1 MKNSKLTSNLAVFAV
16 LLLFATGCNQPAEEK
31 PATAEEPS
39 QMNRNF
45 VVALNAKDAV
55 AAVNCYTEDA
65 TLLPPNEAPVK
76 GRAAIQEYWAG
87 AIAAGA
93 FDAEFVTTSTGSS
106 GDLGYETGRLQMK
119 IKMPDGSVIVELGKY
134 TELLRK
140 EADEKWLSTM
150 GMWNNDTLALK

>member
-1 MKNSKLTSNLAVFAV
+1 
-16 LLLFATGCNQPAEEK
+16 
-31 PATAEEPS
+31 
-39 QMNRNF
+39 MNRDF
-45 VVALNAKDAV
+45 VAALNAKDAM
-55 AAVNCYTEDA
+55 AAANCYTEDA

-87 AIAAGA
+87 AIAARA
-93 FDAEFVTTSTGSS
+93 FNAEVVTTSTGSS

-119 IKMPDGSVIVELGKY
+119 IKMPDGSVIVEFGKY